1 MKGKNDMNVSA
12 LGNAIKNNISKA
24 LMGKD
29 EEIGLVLCAFLAG
42 GHILLEDVP
51 GTGKTTLA
59 NALARS
65 VDLNCKRIQ
74 FTPDLLPADVTG
86 VDFFNMKT
94 QEFTF
99 HPGPVFA
106 NIIIADEIN
115 RATPRTQSALLE
127 CMQEKQ
133 VTVGGNTYMLN
144 DPFFVIATQNPI
156 ETKGTFPLPEAQTD
170 RFIMKLSLGYPD
182 ERSEMNIL
190 RGYKT
195 ANPLSELHP
204 VCSAD
209 DIIAARRL
217 VENITVSEAVAQYII
232 DIANATRSDENIRLG
247 VSPRASLA
255 LMRLCQAYAALNGRD
270 YILPDDVKVMAV
282 PCLAHRI
289 MPESMRALSLASTN
303 ETLIQRILDE
313 VKAPI
318 V

>member
-1 MKGKNDMNVSA
+1 MNVAA
-12 LGNAIKNNISKA
+12 LGNTIKNNISKA

-29 EEIGLVLCAFLAG
+29 SEIKLVLSAFFAG

-65 VDLNCKRIQ
+65 VGVNCKRIQ
-74 FTPDLLPADVTG
+74 FTPDLLPADITG
-86 VDFFNMKT
+86 IDFFNMKT

-99 HPGPVFA
+99 HPGPVFS
-106 NIIIADEIN
+106 NIVIADEIN

-133 VTVGGNTYMLN
+133 VSVGGNTYLLN

-170 RFIMKLSLGYPD
+170 RFIMKLTLGYPIED
-182 ERSEMNIL
+182 AEMNIL
-190 RGYKT
+190 KGYKNS
-195 ANPLSELHP
+195 NPLASLTP
-204 VCSAD
+204 VCTAE
-209 DIIAARRL
+209 DIKAARKA
-217 VENITVSEAVAQYII
+217 VENITVSEAVAKYII
-232 DIANATRSDENIRLG
+232 DIANATRTDDKIALG
-247 VSPRASLA
+247 ISPRASLA
-255 LMRLCQAYAALNGRD
+255 LMRLSQAYAAINGRD
-270 YILPDDVKVMAV
+270 YVLPDDIKEMAV
-282 PCLAHRI
+282 PCLSHRI
-289 MPESMRALSLASTN
+289 MPESMRSVNLNDSN
-303 ETLIQRILDE
+303 EMIISRILDT

>member
-1 MKGKNDMNVSA
+1 MNVSA
-12 LGNAIKNNISKA
+12 LGSAIKNNINKA

-29 EEIGLVLCAFLAG
+29 EEIGLMLCAFFAG

-133 VTVGGNTYMLN
+133 VTVGGNTYLLN

-170 RFIMKLSLGYPD
+170 RFIMKLSLGYP
-182 ERSEMNIL
+182 EENAEMNIL
-190 RGYKT
+190 KGYKA
-195 ANPLSELHP
+195 ANPLAGLRS
-204 VCSAD
+204 VCTAGD
-209 DIIAARRL
+209 VMAARKA

-232 DIANATRSDENIRLG
+232 DIANATRSDDKIRLG

-255 LMRLCQAYAALNGRD
+255 LMRLSQAYAALCGRD
-270 YILPDDVKVMAV
+270 YVLPDDIKTMAV
-282 PCLAHRI
+282 PCLSHRI
-289 MPESMRALSLASTN
+289 LPESQRSLTLTDTN
-303 ETLIQRILDE
+303 EMLISRILDS
-313 VKAPI
+313 VKTPI

>member
-1 MKGKNDMNVSA
+1 MNVSA
-12 LGNAIKNNISKA
+12 LGNAIKNNISRA

-29 EEIGLVLCAFLAG
+29 NEIGLMLCAFFAG

-65 VDLNCKRIQ
+65 VGLNCKRIQ
-74 FTPDLLPADVTG
+74 FTPDLLPADITG

-99 HPGPVFA
+99 HPGPVFS

-133 VTVGGNTYMLN
+133 VTVGGNTYILN

-156 ETKGTFPLPEAQTD
+156 ETKGTFALPEAQTD
-170 RFIMKLSLGYPD
+170 RFIMKLSLGYP
-182 ERSEMNIL
+182 EQRAEMNIL
-190 RGYKT
+190 KGYKA
-195 ANPLSELHP
+195 ANPLNDLRP
-204 VCSAD
+204 VCSAGD
-209 DIIAARRL
+209 IAAARKT

-255 LMRLCQAYAALNGRD
+255 LMRLSQACAALGGRD
-270 YILPDDVKVMAV
+270 YVLPDDVKLMAV

-303 ETLIQRILDE
+303 EALIQRILDE
-313 VKAPI
+313 VKSPI

>member
-29 EEIGLVLCAFLAG
+29 EEISLVLCAFLAG

-133 VTVGGNTYMLN
+133 VTVGGNTYLLN

-182 ERSEMNIL
+182 EKSEMNIL
-190 RGYKT
+190 RGYKA
-195 ANPLSELHP
+195 ANPLSDLRP
-204 VCSAD
+204 VCSAG
-209 DIIAARRL
+209 DITAARKV

-232 DIANATRSDENIRLG
+232 DISNATRSDENIRLG

-289 MPESMRALSLASTN
+289 MPEAMRSVSLASTN
-303 ETLIQRILDE
+303 EALIQRIIDE
-313 VKAPI
+313 VKTPI

>member
-1 MKGKNDMNVSA
+1 MNVSA

-29 EEIGLVLCAFLAG
+29 EEISLVLCAFLAG

-133 VTVGGNTYMLN
+133 VTVGGNTYLLN

-182 ERSEMNIL
+182 EKSEMNIL
-190 RGYKT
+190 RGYKA
-195 ANPLSELHP
+195 ANPLSDLRP
-204 VCSAD
+204 VCSAG
-209 DIIAARRL
+209 DITAARKV

-232 DIANATRSDENIRLG
+232 DISNATRSDENIRLG

-289 MPESMRALSLASTN
+289 MPEAMRSVSLASTN
-303 ETLIQRILDE
+303 EALIQRIIDE
-313 VKAPI
+313 VKTPI

>member
-1 MKGKNDMNVSA
+1 MNVSA
-12 LGNAIKNNISKA
+12 LGNAIKNNINKA

-29 EEIGLVLCAFLAG
+29 DEIKLVLCAFFAG

-65 VDLNCKRIQ
+65 VDLGCKRIQ
-74 FTPDLLPADVTG
+74 FTPDLLPADITG

-106 NIIIADEIN
+106 NIVIADEIN

-127 CMQEKQ
+127 AMQEKQ
-133 VTVGGNTYMLN
+133 VSVGGNTYLLN
-144 DPFFVIATQNPI
+144 DPFFVIATQNPV

-170 RFIMKLSLGYPD
+170 RFIMKLSLGYP
-182 ERSEMNIL
+182 EEKAEMNIL
-190 RGYKT
+190 KGYKA
-195 ANPLSELHP
+195 ANPLTMLSP
-204 VCSAD
+204 VCNAN
-209 DIIAARRL
+209 DIKAARKA

-232 DIANATRSDENIRLG
+232 DIANATRSDDKVALG
-247 VSPRASLA
+247 ISPRASLA
-255 LMRLCQAYAALNGRD
+255 LMRLSQAYAALSGRD
-270 YILPDDVKVMAV
+270 YILPDDVKSMAV

-289 MPESMRALSLASTN
+289 IPESMRSINLNDSN
-303 ETLIQRILDE
+303 EMIISRILDT